1 MAQGTTQVQ
10 AKSARPA
17 AYIPVRERLTR
28 RRGKQMVIAIGLLI
42 FVIFMLGPVALMV
55 IVSVSPEGNLLQVPP
70 QWIPTPPN
78 FTHHL
83 NLLTENLRVT
93 GAQGFRRALL
103 NTVVVAVAVTV
114 LCVLIGS
121 LAGYAYA
128 RLRMPG
134 RNQLILVLLFSQ
146 LLPSIAVLIPL
157 FVTLRALNLIDNL
170 ASLIVLEVAFQ
181 LPFTVF
187 ILRGYFMSLPSE
199 LEDAAMV
206 DGCGRVGALFR
217 VIMPLS
223 TPGLFAVSVFA
234 YLAAWNAFLI
244 PLVFTNSPDTR
255 TAPLAVALLRG
266 RFYTEFGLL
275 AAAGTLTILV
285 PVVLTLI
292 FQRYI
297 LEGLVAGAIKG

>member
-1 MAQGTTQVQ
+1 MAQAVTRSGEVG
-10 AKSARPA
+10 ARPA
-17 AYIPVRERLTR
+17 GYVPKGR
-28 RRGKQMVIAIGLLI
+28 RMKRRQGKQVIVVVGLAIFL
-42 FVIFMLGPVALMV
+42 VFMLGPVALMV
-55 IVSVSPEGNLLQVPP
+55 IVSVSPEANLLQVPP

-78 FTHHL
+78 LTHHVD
-83 NLLTENLRVT
+83 LLTENLRVT
-93 GAQGFRRALL
+93 GAEGFRRALL
-103 NTVVVAVAVTV
+103 NTVVVAVSVTV
-114 LCVLIGS
+114 FCVLIGS

-134 RNQLILVLLFSQ
+134 GNQLILVLLFSQ

-217 VIMPLS
+217 IIMPLS